1 MSFQIFLCKTASPSN
16 AGFHHANQVIYT
28 EKNVKTLI
36 LQRRVTNSQIAFFP
50 MSLDIRSVKL

>member
-1 MSFQIFLCKTASPSN
+1 MSFQIFLCKTASSN

-36 LQRRVTNSQIAFFP
+36 LQRQVTHSQIAFFP